1 MAELDCAPGEF
12 LHEALHITETLTK
25 GRYVTTKAPIEIG
38 TVVLQTYGWM
48 YPKQNLATDRALAF
62 IRAAPAASPI
72 EHSVLFRRLHS
83 LCPRVEAHGQLSD
96 EALVAKLNEN
106 SFDHG
111 LYPYASFFNH
121 SCKPNCCTQTDE
133 DKPGSVVKLVVRLV
147 ASVSAGEELCI
158 SYLDAGQLLLPQD
171 QRQAHLQASYGFTC
185 ACARCTLPLH
195 SPSRAEELI
204 RSPSP
209 CCQSWQLPGN
219 VGYICVGCQSETP
232 SPSID
237 GALMAGFASLQH
249 LSALDRQQR
258 IAQYETTMASLSA
271 LAPSH
276 WIKTMLA
283 RLVLQAIEA
292 VPGKC
297 CVSFNS
303 LHHDTFDAYMHTLQR
318 HSEWVAPLTSSG
330 LYNDR
335 VSPCYFRGSTIMV
348 VLHSVAVRQRGLKL
362 HSLRYKATKLQADA
376 LDALLF
382 AHDYWV
388 IKQMELLA
396 DCMQACKTLQN
407 EQEDELNEQS
417 DNKFADVNL
426 LAEVQKTALQ
436 RRSELNWLE

>member
-292 VPGKC
+292 VP
-297 CVSFNS
+297 
-303 LHHDTFDAYMHTLQR
+303 
-318 HSEWVAPLTSSG
+318 
-330 LYNDR
+330 
-335 VSPCYFRGSTIMV
+335 
-348 VLHSVAVRQRGLKL
+348 VRQRGLKL